1 MIDIFLSYAE
11 EDRQTAARVASLL
24 ENSGWTV
31 WWDRGIPAGAKW
43 RAAIADA
50 LARTRALV
58 VLWSRFSVASEW
70 VNEESDQA
78 RRAGKL
84 IPVRIDD
91 VSPPLGFGEF
101 QCADLTRWDGSEHAP
116 SFRKL
121 ILDIEVHLCA
131 CPGADTSV
139 AAEAATPAG
148 AVIVTGG
155 TNRQGAHAPAM
166 HSSWRLGSS
175 VFIAVVC
182 IAVTIAALRLWSVT
196 DWASP
201 AGRSDAPPASEVGLE
216 KPESAPAVVETAVA
230 PPPNDK
236 QRAERETEQT
246 SKKSDVESAG
256 TGTRVK
262 SRSKPL
268 VGQSDTGTVMRS
280 NQRCANILSRL
291 SLGNAISDSDRQYLS
306 KECR

>member
-11 EDRQTAARVASLL
+11 EDRQTAARVAKLL

-139 AAEAATPAG
+139 AGEAAKPTG

-155 TNRQGAHAPAM
+155 ASRQGAHAPATRP
-166 HSSWRLGSS
+166 SWRLASG
-175 VFIAVVC
+175 VVITLVC
-182 IAVTIAALRLWSVT
+182 IAVTIAALRLWT
-196 DWASP
+196 LTGGISP
-201 AGRSDAPPASEVGLE
+201 AGRSDAPPASEVRLE
-216 KPESAPAVVETAVA
+216 RPEPPPVVVEATVA
-230 PPPNDK
+230 PLSNDK
-236 QRAERETEQT
+236 QGGERETEQPA
-246 SKKSDVESAG
+246 KKFDVESVG
-256 TGTRVK
+256 TDTKDKNRA
-262 SRSKPL
+262 KPP
-268 VGQSDTGTVMRS
+268 VRQSDAGTVMRS
-280 NQRCANILSRL
+280 NERCANILSRL
-291 SLGNAISDSDRQYLS
+291 ALGDAISDSDRQYLS